1 MPHNTTLHNT
11 MLHHAPID
19 WSKLTFHYTETDYIV
34 RAACKNGVWEQP
46 YATRDKMIPIHA
58 AATGLHYGQECFEGL
73 KAFRGAD
80 GKVRIFRMEENA
92 KRMYQSA
99 EGLLMT
105 PVPVELFCE
114 AILLALKM
122 NIDFLPPYESGA
134 TLYFRPLLV
143 ATTPDISVGPGKDC
157 EFVVIPTPIGPYFPN
172 GFKGMPAMVNRSV
185 DRAATQ
191 GTGCWKVGGN
201 YAASFRASEA
211 AHAMGYECMFTDAKT
226 HKYID
231 ECTASNFIGIRRIGD
246 KAMRREGE
254 KARGE
259 KREAKGWE
267 YLTPRSSAILPS
279 ITNDSLMT
287 LAKEMGMKVTRRK
300 IRVEELA
307 DLQEAAACGT
317 ACVISPLTKVVDPD
331 HNITYSFGDKPGP
344 VLTKL
349 YHALQDIQYGR
360 VEDKYGWC
368 KIIE

>member
-1 MPHNTTLHNT
+1 MN
-11 MLHHAPID
+11 ID
-19 WSKLTFHYTETDYIV
+19 WNKLTFHYTETDYVV
-34 RAACKNGVWEQP
+34 RSAYRNGVWEEP
-46 YATRDKMIPIHA
+46 YATRDKHISLHV
-58 AATGLHYGQECFEGL
+58 AATGLQYGQECFEGL

-92 KRMYQSA
+92 KRMHQSA

-105 PVPVELFCE
+105 PVPTALFCE
-114 AILLALKM
+114 AVLLALKM
-122 NIDFLPPYESGA
+122 NMDFLPPYETGA

-185 DRAATQ
+185 DRAASQ

-231 ECTASNFIGIRRIGD
+231 ECTASNFIGI
-246 KAMRREGE
+246 KEV
-254 KARGE
+254 
-259 KREAKGWE
+259 KGWE
-267 YLTPRSSAILPS
+267 YITPRSSAILPS

-287 LAKEMGMKVTRRK
+287 LAKEMGMKVTRRR
-300 IRVEELA
+300 IRIEELA
-307 DLQEAAACGT
+307 DMQEAAACGT
-317 ACVISPLTKVVDPD
+317 ACVISPITKVFDPD
-331 HNITYSFGDKPGP
+331 NNITYSFGDKPGP
-344 VLTKL
+344 ILTKL

-360 VEDKYGWC
+360 TIDKHHWCTLIEDTK
-368 KIIE
+368 

>member
-1 MPHNTTLHNT
+1 MN
-11 MLHHAPID
+11 ID

-34 RAACKNGVWEQP
+34 RAACKNGVWERP

-73 KAFRGAD
+73 KAFRGID

-92 KRMYQSA
+92 KRMYHSA

-114 AILLALKM
+114 AILLALEK
-122 NIDFLPPYESGA
+122 NIDFLPPYETGA

-172 GFKGMPAMVNRSV
+172 GFKGMPAIVNRTI
-185 DRAATQ
+185 DRAAPQ

-231 ECTASNFIGIRRIGD
+231 ECTASNFIGIKHHESGVEN
-246 KAMRREGE
+246 RESYY
-254 KARGE
+254 
-259 KREAKGWE
+259 E

-287 LAKEMGMKVTRRK
+287 LAREMGMKVTRRR
-300 IRVEELA
+300 IRIEELA
-307 DLQEAAACGT
+307 DMQEAAVCGT
-317 ACVISPLTKVVDPD
+317 ACVISPLTKVFDPD
-331 HNITYSFGDKPGP
+331 NNITYSFGDKPGP
-344 VLTKL
+344 ILTKL

-360 VEDKYGWC
+360 TIDKHHWCTLIEDTK
-368 KIIE
+368 

>member
-1 MPHNTTLHNT
+1 MN
-11 MLHHAPID
+11 ID

-34 RAACKNGVWEQP
+34 RAAYKNGVWEKP

-73 KAFRGAD
+73 KAFSGVD

-92 KRMYQSA
+92 KRMQLTA
-99 EGLLMT
+99 KGLLMT
-105 PVPVELFCE
+105 PVPTELFCE
-114 AILLALKM
+114 AVLLALKM
-122 NIDFLPPYESGA
+122 NMNFLPPYETGA
-134 TLYFRPLLV
+134 TLYFRPLLI

-157 EFVVIPTPIGPYFPN
+157 EFVVVPTPIGPYFPN
-172 GFKGMPAMVNRSV
+172 GFKGMPAIVNRSV
-185 DRAATQ
+185 DRAAPK

-231 ECTASNFIGIRRIGD
+231 ECTASNFIGIRRIGE
-246 KAMRREGE
+246 RQ
-254 KARGE
+254 
-259 KREAKGWE
+259 E
-267 YLTPRSSAILPS
+267 YLTPRSTAILPS

-287 LAKEMGMKVTRRK
+287 LAKEMGMKVTRRR

-307 DLQEAAACGT
+307 DIQEAAACGT

-331 HNITYSFGDKPGP
+331 KDVTYSFSDKPGP

-368 KIIE
+368 TIVE

>member
-1 MPHNTTLHNT
+1 
-11 MLHHAPID
+11 
-19 WSKLTFHYTETDYIV
+19 
-34 RAACKNGVWEQP
+34 
-46 YATRDKMIPIHA
+46 
-58 AATGLHYGQECFEGL
+58 
-73 KAFRGAD
+73 
-80 GKVRIFRMEENA
+80 MEENA

-105 PVPVELFCE
+105 PVPIEIFCE
-114 AILLALKM
+114 AVLLALKM
-122 NIDFLPPYESGA
+122 NIDFLPPYETGA

-185 DRAATQ
+185 DRAASQ

-231 ECTASNFIGIRRIGD
+231 ECTASNFIGI
-246 KAMRREGE
+246 KEVKGE
-254 KARGE
+254 RLK
-259 KREAKGWE
+259 AKGWE
-267 YLTPRSSAILPS
+267 YITPRSSAILPS

-287 LAKEMGMKVTRRK
+287 LAKEMGMKVTRRR

-307 DLQEAAACGT
+307 DMQEAAACGT

-331 HNITYSFGDKPGP
+331 NNITYSFGDKPGP
-344 VLTKL
+344 VLTQL

-360 VEDKYGWC
+360 AEDKHGWC
-368 KIIE
+368 VIVE

>member
-1 MPHNTTLHNT
+1 MN
-11 MLHHAPID
+11 ID

-34 RAACKNGVWEQP
+34 RAACKNGVWERP

-73 KAFRGAD
+73 KAFRGVD

-92 KRMYQSA
+92 KRMYHSA

-114 AILLALKM
+114 AILLALKK
-122 NIDFLPPYESGA
+122 NIAFLPPYETGA

-157 EFVVIPTPIGPYFPN
+157 EFVVVPTPIGPYFPN
-172 GFKGMPAMVNRSV
+172 GFKGMPAIVNRTV
-185 DRAATQ
+185 DRAAPQ

-246 KAMRREGE
+246 KAKDERQ
-254 KARGE
+254 
-259 KREAKGWE
+259 E
-267 YLTPRSSAILPS
+267 YLTPRSTAILPS

-287 LAKEMGMKVTRRK
+287 LAREMGMKVTRRR

-307 DLQEAAACGT
+307 NIQEAAACGT

-331 HNITYSFGDKPGP
+331 KDVTYSFGDKPGP

-360 VEDKYGWC
+360 VEDKHGWC
-368 KIIE
+368 TVVEGLDRQRERGDVEHKVHNYQD

>member
-1 MPHNTTLHNT
+1 MN
-11 MLHHAPID
+11 ID

-34 RAACKNGVWEQP
+34 RAACKNGVWERP

-73 KAFRGAD
+73 KAFRGID

-92 KRMYQSA
+92 KRMYHSA

-105 PVPVELFCE
+105 PVPVELFCK
-114 AILLALKM
+114 AILLALEK
-122 NIDFLPPYESGA
+122 NIAFLPPYETGA

-157 EFVVIPTPIGPYFPN
+157 EFVVVPTPIGPYFPN
-172 GFKGMPAMVNRSV
+172 GFKGMPAIVNRTI
-185 DRAATQ
+185 DRAAPQ

-231 ECTASNFIGIRRIGD
+231 ECTASNFIGIKHHESGVEN
-246 KAMRREGE
+246 RESYY
-254 KARGE
+254 
-259 KREAKGWE
+259 E

-287 LAKEMGMKVTRRK
+287 LAREMGMKVTRRR
-300 IRVEELA
+300 IRIEELA
-307 DLQEAAACGT
+307 DMQEAAACGT
-317 ACVISPLTKVVDPD
+317 ACVISPLTKVFDPD
-331 HNITYSFGDKPGP
+331 NNITYSFGDKPGP
-344 VLTKL
+344 ILTKL

-360 VEDKYGWC
+360 TIDKHHWCTLIEDTK
-368 KIIE
+368 